1 MTKKISPSTVNSST
15 ANSHPFKVGKHYQN
29 RDGDYVVVSIAEP
42 NIVIRYAN
50 GYTVESLIAL
60 HARIWENMQED
71 NDTGHGLQA
80 I

>member
-1 MTKKISPSTVNSST
+1 MTKKIPPSTTNSSPV
-15 ANSHPFKVGKHYQN
+15 NSHPFKVGKHYQN

-50 GYTVESLIAL
+50 GYTVESLITL
-60 HARIWENMQED
+60 QARIWENMQED
-71 NDTGHGLQA
+71 NDTGHGLEA